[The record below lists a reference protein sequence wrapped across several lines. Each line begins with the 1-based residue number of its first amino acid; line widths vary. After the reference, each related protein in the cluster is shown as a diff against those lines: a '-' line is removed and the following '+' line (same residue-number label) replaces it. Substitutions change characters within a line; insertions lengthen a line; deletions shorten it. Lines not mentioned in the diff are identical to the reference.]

1 MSKNKKIIIIV
12 AIVLVLCLII
22 VCLKL
27 KPANEKGTPLFEF
40 LNQDE
45 LNIDDIES
53 VDYIRY
59 TEGGDNTITYTEP
72 DNIISLYNSVKSIM
86 VGKETNRACEDNTT
100 VYSFKLKDDKK
111 FTVEIECSWLVIGNK
126 RYEIVKD

>member
-59 TEGGDNTITYTEP
+59 TEGGDQHKEYSEKAFPYTYNP
-72 DNIISLYNSVKSIM
+72 DN
-86 VGKETNRACEDNTT
+86 TNPAYLEENH
-100 VYSFKLKDDKK
+100 KIK
-111 FTVEIECSWLVIGNK
+111 
-126 RYEIVKD
+126 